1 MTNVHGKRTVV
12 KLNGVDYSEFANSTD
27 FKDSVEA
34 HENTTYGRDRKTY
47 HSGLGDGTV
56 SVGGFY
62 DNTLV
67 SGPRA
72 LFKPLMA
79 LGEPVEFTYRP
90 EGTGTGKA
98 QSLVDVIITS
108 FEESSPV
115 GDMVTWTGELQMTGP
130 LDETPQA

>member
-1 MTNVHGKRTVV
+1 MANVHGKLTVV
-12 KLNGVDYSEFANSTD
+12 TLNGVDYSEYANQTD
-27 FKDSVEA
+27 FKDATDA

-47 HSGLGDGTV
+47 HGGLGDGTV

-62 DNTLV
+62 DTTAV

-72 LFKPLMA
+72 LFKPLKA
-79 LGEPVEFTYRP
+79 AGNAVPFVYRP
-90 EGTGTGKA
+90 EGTGAGKA

-115 GDMVTWTGELQMTGP
+115 GDMVTWTAELQMTGD
-130 LDETPQA
+130 LDETAQV